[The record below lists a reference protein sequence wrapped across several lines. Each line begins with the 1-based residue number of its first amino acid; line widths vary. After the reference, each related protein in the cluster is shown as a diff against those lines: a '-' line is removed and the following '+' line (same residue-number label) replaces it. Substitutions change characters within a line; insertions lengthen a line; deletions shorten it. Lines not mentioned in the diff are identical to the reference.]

1 MLYVTTRSDRD
12 AYTANH
18 VMLSERAPD
27 GGQFVP
33 MAPPYLGQSALKAA
47 AERSFHENVASM
59 LNQFWDSDLTGWD
72 IDLHIGKLPVNF
84 RDLNSRTMVAEIW
97 HNPDLSFPEISRK
110 LFHLVAPGSVE
121 EPGQWFEMTL
131 RIAHIFG
138 IFAILAARGLVSGEK
153 PLDVA
158 VPSFDF
164 QYPMALWYARSWGL
178 PIGRIICACN
188 ENNAPWGLLHQGE
201 IRTDM
206 NLRRTYT
213 AACDQAVPAGLERL
227 IYATLGQEEVQ
238 RFARTLERRRMYTLT
253 AAQQL
258 AMRAGISVCVVS
270 QRRMEF
276 MIPNLFQ
283 PDRWCPDPYT
293 AMAYTALV
301 DHRSH
306 SGETGKALLISEED
320 PIFSAEMLSKAMG
333 VSADTLRDFL
343 RDREGGI

>member
-1 MLYVTTRSDRD
+1 MLYVTTRTDRD
-12 AYTANH
+12 AYPADRAILGSH
-18 VMLSERAPD
+18 APD
-27 GGQFVP
+27 GGQFLP
-33 MAPPYLGQSALKAA
+33 MVTPCFNQGVLEAA
-47 AERSFHENVASM
+47 AGRSFHENVAGV
-59 LNQFWDSDLTGWD
+59 LNQFWGSNLTSWD
-72 IDLHIGKLPVNF
+72 IDLHIGKLPTEIKE
-84 RDLNSRTMVAEIW
+84 LNSRTMVAEIW
-97 HNPDLSFPEISRK
+97 HNPDLSFRDIAER
-110 LFHLVAPGSVE
+110 LFHLVVTEPLE
-121 EPGQWFEMTL
+121 QPGQWFYMSL
-131 RIAHIFG
+131 RIAHLFG
-138 IFAILAARGLVSGEK
+138 VFAALTARGLVSAEK

-158 VPSFDF
+158 VPSLDF

-206 NLRRTYT
+206 NVRHTYT

-227 IYATLGQEEVQ
+227 IHATLGQEEVL
-238 RFARTLERRRMYTLT
+238 RFVRTQERRRMYTLT

-283 PDRWCPDPYT
+283 PDLWCPDPYT

-306 SGETGKALLISEED
+306 SGETGKALLLSEED

-343 RDREGGI
+343 RDR

>member
-18 VMLSERAPD
+18 AMMGDRAPD

-33 MAPPYLGQSALKAA
+33 MAPPYLGPSALEAA
-47 AERSFHENVASM
+47 AGRSFHENVAGL
-59 LNQFWDSDLTGWD
+59 LNQFWDSNLTSWD

-97 HNPDLSFPEISRK
+97 HNGDFSFQEIAQR
-110 LFHLVAPGSVE
+110 LFHLVSGDPFQQ
-121 EPGQWFEMTL
+121 PGQWFEMSL
-131 RIAHIFG
+131 RIAQLFG
-138 IFAILAARGLVSGEK
+138 IFAILSAKGLVSQEK

-213 AACDQAVPAGLERL
+213 AACDQTVPAGLERL
-227 IYATLGQEEVQ
+227 ICATLGTEEVQ
-238 RFARTLERRRMYTLT
+238 RYARTLERRRMYTIT
-253 AAQQL
+253 AVQQA
-258 AMRAGISVCVVS
+258 AMRAGMSVCVVS

-283 PDRWCPDPYT
+283 PDQWCPDPYT

-320 PIFSAEMLSKAMG
+320 PIFSAEMLAKAMG

-343 RDREGGI
+343 RDR